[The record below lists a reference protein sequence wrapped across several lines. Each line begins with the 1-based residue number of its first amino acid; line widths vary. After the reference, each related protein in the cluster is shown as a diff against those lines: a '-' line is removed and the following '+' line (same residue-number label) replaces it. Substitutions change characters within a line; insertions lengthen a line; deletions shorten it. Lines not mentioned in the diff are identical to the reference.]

1 MPKTLVENLIYN
13 PGRFSF
19 SKAFDVAFATCKPN
33 YVYIKSNINYSSK
46 YVDISNVDG
55 LKDGVAEVHVN
66 ISGIAGICGILPD
79 EYTEDFLNCSKK
91 TRQVLSDLFDIFN
104 ERIMLQRYAFLKRL
118 NTETLSNPI
127 EKSLIGN
134 IIFSLAGFDF
144 FPKSMSVKLPEQFK
158 ISAQNLLWR
167 NTRSSS
173 GLKVILE
180 SFFNI
185 PVEIKQFTGGFV
197 QLDCGEQIM
206 IGRNGVF
213 NNLGKNSFLGNK
225 VWDSMKCITLNIGP
239 LKLEEY
245 EKFLP
250 KHSKKDQKFSA
261 LQKMKEI
268 IRLYIPSGVD
278 VNIHFFLGKCYVNS
292 TALNGIKRLNKD
304 AFISGRNSIEQ
315 ACFDERI

>member
-1 MPKTLVENLIYN
+1 MSKTLFDSLIYN

-19 SKAFDVAFATCKPN
+19 VKAFDVAFATCNQK
-33 YVYIKSNINYSSK
+33 YIYIKSNINYSSK

-55 LKDGVAEVHVN
+55 LKDNIAEVHVN

-79 EYTEDFLNCSKK
+79 EYTDDFLNCSKK

-104 ERIMLQRYAFLKRL
+104 ERIILKRYAFLKRL
-118 NTETLSNPI
+118 NTETLSLPI

-144 FPKSMSVKLPEQFK
+144 FSKSISLELPEQFK
-158 ISAQNLLWR
+158 ISAQNLFWR

-173 GLKVILE
+173 GLRAILE

-185 PVEIKQFTGGFV
+185 PVEIQQFTGGFV
-197 QLDCGEQIM
+197 QLDCDEQIM
-206 IGRNGVF
+206 IGKNGIF

-225 VWDSMKCITLNIGP
+225 VWDAMRGITINIGP

-268 IRLYIPSGVD
+268 IRLYIPNGID
-278 VNIHFFLGKCYVNS
+278 VNIHFFLGECDVNS

-304 AFISGRNSIEQ
+304 AFISGKNSIEQ
-315 ACFDERI
+315 VFFNERV